1 MTITNLTLLGT
12 TTVGTPSGNYDGST
26 QDFYGDPQK
35 AVDYYQGQG
44 SLQTVFMRVTNW
56 TGNIKLEATLN
67 DNPDQAQWFEIYD
80 YGDGSSVVTDYHP
93 VNITGNF
100 TFIRAHVT
108 AFEAGTIEFVRLA
121 Y

>member
-35 AVDYYQGQG
+35 AVNYYQGQG
-44 SLQTVFMRVTNW
+44 SLQTVFIRVSDF
-56 TGNIKLEATLN
+56 TGNMKIEATLN
-67 DNPDQAQWFEIYD
+67 DDPDFAQWFEVYD

-100 TFIRAHVT
+100 TFLRVHVT
-108 AFEAGTIEFVRLA
+108 AFEAGTVNSVLLS